1 MTTVHGP
8 QSLGSGYSWV
18 GAGDVESNLQ
28 CNPYLLLDGDEAV
41 LFDPGSVLDVERV
54 AANVSSIVPLDKVKY
69 VVLHHQDPDL
79 ASAVPR
85 LEALGMR
92 FTIVTHWRTWSLV
105 RFYGVNSPAY
115 MLDEHGYSLTLA
127 TGRVLQFIPT
137 PYLHFPG
144 AVATYD
150 KKAKFLLSSDLF
162 GAFQP
167 AWSLYADDG
176 YMEGMKTFHEHYMP
190 SHEILKPVMEL
201 FSCLEL
207 SAILPQHGSIILK
220 NIPEYIETLKNLE
233 CGTMLG
239 PNLERRVKETEGEY
253 RLPAEKS
260 LLRIASL
267 FGGDFASAIGGKLG
281 VEFDPATGAILD
293 CPMSDALLWDR
304 LFDALYLMRGQAAL
318 SVLEP
323 FVANLCNEFRLSRP
337 KIYLSALQQA
347 ESTYSSLG
355 EEVTKLREMNEL
367 LRQTSAQVDDA
378 SLRDAVTGLYN
389 ENYYRNFIDEQ
400 VSIAFGQEGLEDDV
414 LAVVGIDEGMARIEY
429 QYGPR
434 EVESILKGVAR
445 ILLENVTTGRQA
457 FRMHGTTF
465 AFWMPRIL
473 FHDANDL
480 CETMRDTVASSKS
493 FIEPITVSIG
503 LVAVAEL
510 RSMEIDP
517 AEAGS
522 TLSDIGIR
530 RLRFARK
537 RGGNLICS
545 TSETGKEVEAKAR
558 VLIVDDDTVN
568 AGVIKTF
575 LENADYA
582 ASIAKDGAE
591 ALSRISDAGYDLI
604 ISELMVPKIDG
615 FMLKESL
622 ARKSGTK
629 DIPFVLL
636 SHRKDEKSVTR
647 AYRLGIN
654 YYLQKPYLLAELIGI
669 VQNLTSAGA
678 D

>member
-1 MTTVHGP
+1 MATVNGP

-18 GAGDVESNLQ
+18 GVGDIESNLQ
-28 CNPYLLLDGDEAV
+28 CNPYLLVEGDEAV

-54 AANVSSIVPLDKVKY
+54 AANVASIVPLDKVKY

-85 LEALGMR
+85 LEALGMH

-105 RFYGVNSPAY
+105 RFYGVTSPAY
-115 MLDEHGYSLTLA
+115 MLDEHGFSLTLA
-127 TGRVLQFIPT
+127 TGRSLQFIPT

-167 AWSLYADDG
+167 SWSLYADEN
-176 YMEGMKTFHEHYMP
+176 YMEGMKAFHEHYMP
-190 SHEILKPVMEL
+190 SHEILKPVMET

-207 SAILPQHGSIILK
+207 SAILPQHGSIIIK
-220 NIPEYIETLKNLE
+220 NIPDHIEALKALK

-239 PNLERRVKETEGEY
+239 PIVALQASEGGY
-253 RLPAEKS
+253 RLPVEKA
-260 LLRIASL
+260 LHRIVSIFSRDAAAAL
-267 FGGDFASAIGGKLG
+267 GEKLG
-281 VEFDPATGAILD
+281 IEFDMATGAIID
-293 CPMSDALLWDR
+293 SPMADALLWDR

-323 FVANLCNEFRLSRP
+323 FVANLCTEFRLLRP
-337 KIYLSALQQA
+337 KIYQSALQQA
-347 ESTYSSLG
+347 ERTYSSLG

-378 SLRDAVTGLYN
+378 TLRDAVTGLYN

-400 VSIAFGQEGLEDDV
+400 ASIAFGQEGLEDDV

-434 EVESILKGVAR
+434 EVEAILKGVAR
-445 ILLENVTTGRQA
+445 MLLENVTTGRQA

-473 FHDANDL
+473 FHEANDL
-480 CETMRDTVASSKS
+480 CEAMRDAIASSKS
-493 FIEPITVSIG
+493 FIEPVTISIG

-510 RSMEIDP
+510 RSLEIDP

-522 TLSDIGIR
+522 TLSDMGIR

-537 RGGNLICS
+537 RGGNVICA
-545 TSETGKEVEAKAR
+545 TSETGKEVEAKAK

-582 ASIAKDGAE
+582 ATIAKDGAE
-591 ALSRISDAGYDLI
+591 ALSKISDAGFDLI

-654 YYLQKPYLLAELIGI
+654 YYLQKPYLLAELLGI
-669 VQNLTSAGA
+669 VQNLTAAGA

>member
-1 MTTVHGP
+1 MATVNGP

-18 GAGDVESNLQ
+18 GVGDIESNLQ
-28 CNPYLLLDGDEAV
+28 CNPYLLVEGDEAV

-54 AANVSSIVPLDKVKY
+54 AANVASIVPLDKVKY

-85 LEALGMR
+85 LEALGMH

-105 RFYGVNSPAY
+105 RFYGVTSPAY
-115 MLDEHGYSLTLA
+115 MLDEHGFSLTLA
-127 TGRVLQFIPT
+127 TGRSLQFIPT

-167 AWSLYADDG
+167 SWSLYADEN
-176 YMEGMKTFHEHYMP
+176 YMEGMKAFHEHYMP
-190 SHEILKPVMEL
+190 SHEILKPVMEI

-207 SAILPQHGSIILK
+207 SAILPQHGSIIIK
-220 NIPEYIETLKNLE
+220 DIPDHIEALRTLK

-239 PNLERRVKETEGEY
+239 PIVALQASEGGY
-253 RLPAEKS
+253 RLPVEKA
-260 LLRIASL
+260 LHRIVSL
-267 FGGDFASAIGGKLG
+267 FSRDAAAALGEKLG
-281 VEFDPATGAILD
+281 IEFDMATGAIID
-293 CPMSDALLWDR
+293 SPMADALLWDR

-323 FVANLCNEFRLSRP
+323 FVANLCTEFRLLRP
-337 KIYLSALQQA
+337 KIYQSALQQA
-347 ESTYSSLG
+347 ERTYSSLG

-378 SLRDAVTGLYN
+378 TLRDAVTGLYN

-400 VSIAFGQEGLEDDV
+400 ASIALGQEGLEDDV

-434 EVESILKGVAR
+434 EVEAILKGVGR
-445 ILLENVTTGRQA
+445 MLLENVSTGRQA
-457 FRMHGTTF
+457 FRLHGTTF

-473 FHDANDL
+473 FHEANDL
-480 CETMRDTVASSKS
+480 CEAMRDTIASSKS
-493 FIEPITVSIG
+493 FIEPITISVG

-510 RSMEIDP
+510 RSLEIDP

-522 TLSDIGIR
+522 TLSDMGIR

-537 RGGNLICS
+537 RGGNVICA
-545 TSETGKEVEAKAR
+545 TSETGKEVEAKAK

-582 ASIAKDGAE
+582 ATIAKDGAE
-591 ALSRISDAGYDLI
+591 ALSKISDAGFDLI

-636 SHRKDEKSVTR
+636 SYRKDEKSVTR

-654 YYLQKPYLLAELIGI
+654 YYLQKPYLLAELLGI
-669 VQNLTSAGA
+669 VQNLTAAGA

>member
-1 MTTVHGP
+1 MALQHEIE
-8 QSLGSGYSWV
+8 SLGAGYYWV
-18 GAGDVESNLQ
+18 GSRDLTGNLQ
-28 CNPYLLLDGDEAV
+28 CNPYLLVEGDEAV
-41 LFDPGSVLDVERV
+41 LFDPGSVLDVETV
-54 AANVSSIVPLDKVKY
+54 VANVASIVPLDKVKY
-69 VVLHHQDPDL
+69 VVLPHQDPDL

-105 RFYGVNSPAY
+105 RFYGVKSPAY
-115 MLDEHGYSLTLA
+115 MLDEHGYALALA

-167 AWSLYADDG
+167 SWSLYADET
-176 YMEGMKTFHEHYMP
+176 YMEGMKAFHEHYMP
-190 SHEILKPVMEL
+190 SHDILKPVMEI

-207 SAILPQHGSIILK
+207 GAILPQHGSIITK
-220 NIPEYIETLKNLE
+220 NIPEHIEALRTLA

-239 PNLERRVKETEGEY
+239 PVVERQVPEGEY
-253 RLPAEKS
+253 RRPAEKT
-260 LLRIASL
+260 LFRVASL
-267 FGGDFASAIGGKLG
+267 FGKDLAEAIGEKLG
-281 VEFDPATGAILD
+281 IEFDPATGAIASS
-293 CPMSDALLWDR
+293 PMADSLLWDR
-304 LFDALYLMRGQAAL
+304 LFDAVYLMRGQPAL

-323 FVANLCNEFRLSRP
+323 FVANLCAEFSLSRP
-337 KIYLSALQQA
+337 KIYLSTLQQA
-347 ESTYSSLG
+347 ERTYSSLG
-355 EEVTKLREMNEL
+355 EEVAKLREMNEL
-367 LRQTSAQVDDA
+367 LRQTTSQVDD
-378 SLRDAVTGLYN
+378 STLRDPVTGLYN

-400 VSIAFGQEGLEDDV
+400 ASIALGQEGLEDDV

-434 EVESILKGVAR
+434 EVEAILKGVAR
-445 ILLENVTTGRQA
+445 ILLENVAAGRHA

-465 AFWMPRIL
+465 AFWMPRVL
-473 FHDANDL
+473 FHEANEL

-493 FIEPITVSIG
+493 FIEPITISVG

-510 RSMEIDP
+510 GSMEIDP
-517 AEAGS
+517 ADAGS

-530 RLRFARK
+530 RLRLARK

-545 TSETGKEVEAKAR
+545 TSETGKEVETKGK

-568 AGVIKTF
+568 AGVVKTF

-582 ASIAKDGAE
+582 AATAKDGAE
-591 ALSRISDAGYDLI
+591 ALSKIGEAGYDLI
-604 ISELMVPKIDG
+604 ISELMIPKIDG
-615 FMLKESL
+615 FMLKEAL

-629 DIPFVLL
+629 DIPFILL

-654 YYLQKPYLLAELIGI
+654 YYLQKPYLLAELLGI
-669 VQNLTSAGA
+669 VQNLTAAGA

>member
-1 MTTVHGP
+1 MASP
-8 QSLGSGYSWV
+8 REIESLGSGYYWV
-18 GAGDVESNLQ
+18 GAKDLESNLQ
-28 CNPYLLLDGDEAV
+28 CNPYLLVDGDEAV
-41 LFDPGSVLDVERV
+41 LFDPGSVLDVETV
-54 AANVSSIVPLDKVKY
+54 TANVASIVPLDKVKY

-105 RFYGVNSPAY
+105 RFYGVKSPAY
-115 MLDEHGYSLTLA
+115 MLDEHGYGLTLA

-167 AWSLYADDG
+167 TWSLYADDG
-176 YMEGMKTFHEHYMP
+176 YMEGMKAFHEHYMP
-190 SHEILKPVMEL
+190 SHEILKPVMEI

-220 NIPEYIETLKNLE
+220 SIPDYIEALRTLE

-239 PNLERRVKETEGEY
+239 PVVARREAEGEY
-253 RLPAEKS
+253 RLPVEKS
-260 LLRIASL
+260 LLRVVSL
-267 FGGDFASAIGGKLG
+267 FGRDLAAAIGEKLG
-281 VEFDPATGAILD
+281 VEFDPATGAIID
-293 CPMSDALLWDR
+293 SPMADALLWDR

-323 FVANLCNEFRLSRP
+323 FVANLCGEFRLVRP

-347 ESTYSSLG
+347 ERTYSSLG
-355 EEVTKLREMNEL
+355 EEVAKLREMNEL
-367 LRQTSAQVDDA
+367 LKQTSAQVDDA
-378 SLRDAVTGLYN
+378 TLRDQVTGLYN

-400 VSIAFGQEGLEDDV
+400 ASIALGQEGLEDDV

-434 EVESILKGVAR
+434 EVEAILKGVAR
-445 ILLENVTTGRQA
+445 ILLENITTGRQA

-465 AFWMPRIL
+465 AFWMPRVL
-473 FHDANDL
+473 FHEANEL
-480 CETMRDTVASSKS
+480 CEKMRDTVASSKS
-493 FIEPITVSIG
+493 FIEPITISIG

-510 RSMEIDP
+510 RSLELDP

-522 TLSDIGIR
+522 MLSDMGIR
-530 RLRFARK
+530 RLRLARK
-537 RGGNLICS
+537 RGGNLICA
-545 TSETGKEVEAKAR
+545 TSETGKEVEAKAK

-575 LENADYA
+575 LENADYSA
-582 ASIAKDGAE
+582 TIAKDGAE

-654 YYLQKPYLLAELIGI
+654 YYLQKPYLLAELLGI
-669 VQNLTSAGA
+669 VQNLTAAGA

>member
-1 MTTVHGP
+1 MASP
-8 QSLGSGYSWV
+8 REIESLGSGYSWV
-18 GAGDVESNLQ
+18 GAKDSTGSLQ
-28 CNPYLLLDGDEAV
+28 CNPYLLVEGDEAV
-41 LFDPGSVLDVERV
+41 LFDPGSVLDVETV
-54 AANVSSIVPLDKVKY
+54 AANVASIVPLDKVKY

-105 RFYGVNSPAY
+105 RFYGVKSPAY
-115 MLDEHGYSLTLA
+115 MLDKHGYALTLA

-167 AWSLYADDG
+167 TWSLYADDG
-176 YMEGMKTFHEHYMP
+176 YMEGMKAFHEHYMP
-190 SHEILKPVMEL
+190 SHEILKPVMEI

-207 SAILPQHGSIILK
+207 NAILPQHGSIILK
-220 NIPEYIETLKNLE
+220 NIPDYIEALRTLE

-239 PNLERRVKETEGEY
+239 PVVARKEAEGEY
-253 RLPAEKS
+253 RLPVEKS

-267 FGGDFASAIGGKLG
+267 FGRDIAAAIGEKLG
-281 VEFDPATGAILD
+281 IEFDPATGAIID
-293 CPMSDALLWDR
+293 SPMADALLWDR
-304 LFDALYLMRGQAAL
+304 IFDAIYLIRGQAAL

-323 FVANLCNEFRLSRP
+323 FVANLCTEFRLIRP
-337 KIYLSALQQA
+337 KIYLSALQQNEQA
-347 ESTYSSLG
+347 CSDLG
-355 EEVTKLREMNEL
+355 EEVTKLRELNEL
-367 LRQTSAQVDDA
+367 LKQTSAQVDDA
-378 SLRDAVTGLYN
+378 TLRDQVTGLYN

-400 VSIAFGQEGLEDDV
+400 ASIALGQEGVEDDV

-434 EVESILKGVAR
+434 EVEAILKGVAR
-445 ILLENVTTGRQA
+445 ILLENITTGRQA

-465 AFWMPRIL
+465 AFWMPRVL
-473 FHDANDL
+473 FHEANEL
-480 CETMRDTVASSKS
+480 CEAMRDTIASSKS
-493 FIEPITVSIG
+493 FIEPITISIG

-510 RSMEIDP
+510 RSLELDP

-522 TLSDIGIR
+522 MLSDMGIR
-530 RLRFARK
+530 RLRLARK
-537 RGGNLICS
+537 RGGNLICA
-545 TSETGKEVEAKAR
+545 TTETGKEVEAKAK

-575 LENADYA
+575 LENADYSA
-582 ASIAKDGAE
+582 TIAKDGAE

-654 YYLQKPYLLAELIGI
+654 YYLQKPYLLAELLGI
-669 VQNLTSAGA
+669 VQNLTAAGA

>member
-1 MTTVHGP
+1 MATVNGP

-18 GAGDVESNLQ
+18 GVGDIESNLQ
-28 CNPYLLLDGDEAV
+28 CNPYLLVEGDEAV

-54 AANVSSIVPLDKVKY
+54 AANVASIVPLDKVKY

-85 LEALGMR
+85 LEALGMH

-105 RFYGVNSPAY
+105 RFYGVTSPAY

-127 TGRVLQFIPT
+127 TGRSLQFIPT

-167 AWSLYADDG
+167 SWSLYADEN
-176 YMEGMKTFHEHYMP
+176 YMEGMKAFHEHYMP
-190 SHEILKPVMEL
+190 SHEILKPVMEI

-207 SAILPQHGSIILK
+207 SAILPQHGSIIIK
-220 NIPEYIETLKNLE
+220 NIPDHIEALKALK

-239 PNLERRVKETEGEY
+239 PIVALQASEGGY
-253 RLPAEKS
+253 RLPVEKA
-260 LLRIASL
+260 LHRIVSL
-267 FGGDFASAIGGKLG
+267 FSRDAAAALGEKLG
-281 VEFDPATGAILD
+281 IEFDMATGAIID
-293 CPMSDALLWDR
+293 SPMADALLWDR

-323 FVANLCNEFRLSRP
+323 FVANLCTEFRLLRP
-337 KIYLSALQQA
+337 KIYQSALQQA
-347 ESTYSSLG
+347 ERTYSSLG

-378 SLRDAVTGLYN
+378 TLRDAVTGLYN

-400 VSIAFGQEGLEDDV
+400 ASIALGQEGLEDDV

-434 EVESILKGVAR
+434 EVEAILKGVAR
-445 ILLENVTTGRQA
+445 MLLENVSTGRQA
-457 FRMHGTTF
+457 FRLHGTTF

-473 FHDANDL
+473 FHEANDL
-480 CETMRDTVASSKS
+480 CEAMRDTIASSKS
-493 FIEPITVSIG
+493 FIEPITISVG

-510 RSMEIDP
+510 RSLEIDP

-522 TLSDIGIR
+522 TLSDMGIR

-537 RGGNLICS
+537 RGGNVICA
-545 TSETGKEVEAKAR
+545 TSETGKEVEAKAK

-582 ASIAKDGAE
+582 ATIAKDGAE
-591 ALSRISDAGYDLI
+591 ALSKISDAGFDLI

-654 YYLQKPYLLAELIGI
+654 YYLQKPYLLAELLGI
-669 VQNLTSAGA
+669 VQNLTAAGA

>member
-1 MTTVHGP
+1 MATVNGP

-18 GAGDVESNLQ
+18 GVGDIESNLQ
-28 CNPYLLLDGDEAV
+28 CNPYLLVEGDEAV

-54 AANVSSIVPLDKVKY
+54 AANVASIVPLDKVKY

-85 LEALGMR
+85 LEALGMH

-105 RFYGVNSPAY
+105 RFYGVTSPAY
-115 MLDEHGYSLTLA
+115 MLDEHGFSLTLA
-127 TGRVLQFIPT
+127 TGRSLQFIPT

-167 AWSLYADDG
+167 SWSLYADEN
-176 YMEGMKTFHEHYMP
+176 YMEGMKAFHEHYMP
-190 SHEILKPVMEL
+190 SHEILKPVMEI

-207 SAILPQHGSIILK
+207 SAILPQHGSIIIKDIPDHIEALK
-220 NIPEYIETLKNLE
+220 ALK

-239 PNLERRVKETEGEY
+239 PIVALQASEGGY
-253 RLPAEKS
+253 RLPVEKA
-260 LLRIASL
+260 LHRIVSL
-267 FGGDFASAIGGKLG
+267 FSRDAAAALGEKLG
-281 VEFDPATGAILD
+281 IEFDMATGAIID
-293 CPMSDALLWDR
+293 SPMADALLWDR

-323 FVANLCNEFRLSRP
+323 FVANLCTEFRLLRP
-337 KIYLSALQQA
+337 KIYQSALQQA
-347 ESTYSSLG
+347 ERTYSSLG

-378 SLRDAVTGLYN
+378 TLRDAVTGLYN

-400 VSIAFGQEGLEDDV
+400 ASIALGQEGLEDDV

-434 EVESILKGVAR
+434 EVEAILKGVAR
-445 ILLENVTTGRQA
+445 MLLENVSTGRQA

-473 FHDANDL
+473 FHEANDL
-480 CETMRDTVASSKS
+480 CEAMRDTIASSKS
-493 FIEPITVSIG
+493 FIEPITISVG

-510 RSMEIDP
+510 RSLEIDP

-522 TLSDIGIR
+522 TLSDMGIR

-537 RGGNLICS
+537 RGGNVICA
-545 TSETGKEVEAKAR
+545 TSETGKEVEAKAK

-582 ASIAKDGAE
+582 ATIAKDGAE
-591 ALSRISDAGYDLI
+591 ALSKISDAGFDLI

-654 YYLQKPYLLAELIGI
+654 YYLQKPYLLAELLGI
-669 VQNLTSAGA
+669 VQNLTAAGA

>member
-1 MTTVHGP
+1 MATVNGP

-18 GAGDVESNLQ
+18 GVGDIESNLQ
-28 CNPYLLLDGDEAV
+28 CNPYLLVEGDEAV

-54 AANVSSIVPLDKVKY
+54 AANVASIVPLDKVKY

-85 LEALGMR
+85 LEALGMH

-105 RFYGVNSPAY
+105 RFYGVTSPAY

-127 TGRVLQFIPT
+127 TGRSLQFIPT

-167 AWSLYADDG
+167 SWSLYADEN
-176 YMEGMKTFHEHYMP
+176 YMEGMKAFHEHYMP
-190 SHEILKPVMEL
+190 SHEILKPVMEI

-207 SAILPQHGSIILK
+207 SAILPQHGSIIIK
-220 NIPEYIETLKNLE
+220 NIPDHIEALKALK

-239 PNLERRVKETEGEY
+239 PIVALQASEGGY
-253 RLPAEKS
+253 RLPVEKA
-260 LLRIASL
+260 LHRIVSL
-267 FGGDFASAIGGKLG
+267 FSRDAAAALGEKLG
-281 VEFDPATGAILD
+281 IEFDMATGAIID
-293 CPMSDALLWDR
+293 SPMADALLWDR

-323 FVANLCNEFRLSRP
+323 FVANLCTEFRLLRP
-337 KIYLSALQQA
+337 KIYQSALQQA
-347 ESTYSSLG
+347 ERTYSSLG

-378 SLRDAVTGLYN
+378 TLRDAVTGLYN

-400 VSIAFGQEGLEDDV
+400 ASIALGQEGLEDDV

-434 EVESILKGVAR
+434 EVEAILKGVGR
-445 ILLENVTTGRQA
+445 MLLENVSTGRQA

-473 FHDANDL
+473 FHEANDL
-480 CETMRDTVASSKS
+480 CEAMRDTIASSKS
-493 FIEPITVSIG
+493 FIEPITISVG

-510 RSMEIDP
+510 RSLEIDP

-522 TLSDIGIR
+522 TLSDMGIR

-537 RGGNLICS
+537 RGGNVICA
-545 TSETGKEVEAKAR
+545 TSETGKEVEAKAK

-582 ASIAKDGAE
+582 ATIAKDGAE
-591 ALSRISDAGYDLI
+591 ALSKISDAGFDLI

-654 YYLQKPYLLAELIGI
+654 YYLQKPYLLAELLGI
-669 VQNLTSAGA
+669 VQNLTAAGA